1 MQQVFFFPSASYNV
15 FVFLFG
21 ILLLDAHSSSHPCK
35 FNEQTAAA
43 WTCPHPTYCH
53 VIIID
58 WNPQWEWN
66 WMDVVHSAC
75 VYRATPASL
84 MNKLLQLGHV
94 HILHIVIII
103 DWNPQWEWNWM
114 DVVHSACVYRATP
127 ASSMNKLLQLGHV
140 HILHIV
146 MSSSSIE
153 IHRENETEWMLYIL
167 HVSIGQPLQVQ
178 WTNCCSLDMSTS
190 YILSSHHHRL
200 KYTERMKLN
209 GCCTFCMYS
218 PAQVL
223 IHDFKPSF

>member
-21 ILLLDAHSSSHPCK
+21 ILSLDAQSSSQPCK

-43 WTCPHPTYCH
+43 WPCPHPTYCH
-53 VIIID
+53 
-58 WNPQWEWN
+58 
-66 WMDVVHSAC
+66 
-75 VYRATPASL
+75 
-84 MNKLLQLGHV
+84 
-94 HILHIVIII
+94 VIII

-153 IHRENETEWMLYIL
+153 IHSENETEWMLYIL

-178 WTNCCSLDMSTS
+178 WTNCCNLDMSTS
-190 YILSSHHHRL
+190 YILSCHHHRL
-200 KYTERMKLN
+200 KSTVRMKLN
-209 GCCTFCMYS
+209 GCCTFCMC
-218 PAQVL
+218 L
-223 IHDFKPSF
+223 